1 MDVMAALGLARAL
14 LREHGLT
21 GWRVSLDRAK
31 TRAGACHFGSR
42 TITLS
47 RPLTRLH
54 SEAEVRDTILHEIA
68 HALVGPQHGHDALW
82 RATAQRIGSTGTR
95 CLDPSTPRV
104 QGDWRG
110 TCARG
115 HEVVRHRRP
124 RRVVSCAKCCPTF
137 NRDHLV
143 TWTYRGRVVAMS
155 DAYLAEFA
163 RLTAGRPRQLPD
175 PSPSA
180 QPPSA
185 QPPSARQPRE
195 ALPEPSGPEPIWRP
209 RLGDLVSLTSSTG
222 ELHEGSVE
230 FVGATL
236 AQVRLSDER
245 LVQVNLGVLRPG
257 RERAV

>member
-1 MDVMAALGLARAL
+1 MDVTAALGLARAL

-21 GWRVSLDRAK
+21 GWKVSLDRAK
-31 TRAGACHFGSR
+31 TRAGACHFSSR

-124 RRVVSCAKCCPTF
+124 RRVVSCAKCCSTF
-137 NRDHLV
+137 SRDHLV
-143 TWTYRGRVVAMS
+143 TWTYRGRAVAMS
-155 DAYLAEFA
+155 EAYLAEFA

-175 PSPSA
+175 PLSA
-180 QPPSA
+180 PPQPPA
-185 QPPSARQPRE
+185 AR
-195 ALPEPSGPEPIWRP
+195 PEPSWRP
-209 RLGDLVSLTSSTG
+209 RLGDLVALTSTSG
-222 ELHEGSVE
+222 ELFEGSVE
-230 FVGATL
+230 FVGAAL
-236 AQVRLSDER
+236 AQVRLSDDR
-245 LVQVNLGVLRPG
+245 LVQVNLGLLRPHH
-257 RERAV
+257 ERAV